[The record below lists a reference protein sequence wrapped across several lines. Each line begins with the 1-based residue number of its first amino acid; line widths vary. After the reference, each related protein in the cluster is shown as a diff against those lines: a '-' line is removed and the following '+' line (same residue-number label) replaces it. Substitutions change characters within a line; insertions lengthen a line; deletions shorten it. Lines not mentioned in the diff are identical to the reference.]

1 MTKGYFVAYLKE
13 SSIGFNVYQH
23 FDRQCTYMQAMDEH
37 SNLVA
42 FMTEKDGQ
50 VLAII
55 PRENILAIERIET
68 EVENDE

>member
-1 MTKGYFVAYLKE
+1 MSKGYFVACLKE
-13 SSIGFNVYQH
+13 SSIGLNAYQH
-23 FDRQCTYMQAMDEH
+23 FDRQCTYVQVMDEN

-42 FMTEKDGQ
+42 FMTEEDGQ